1 MKSKILVGALAVMIA
16 AGSLVGCNAM
26 KEGVDE
32 VMPSTTAPNTTGTT
46 TEKPSAQ
53 NETDKNTDK
62 NTDNVQNQAE
72 TQKQDANSA
81 ISE

>member
-32 VMPSTTAPNTTGTT
+32 VMPSTTAPNTTETT

-53 NETDKNTDK
+53 NETDKNTD
-62 NTDNVQNQAE
+62 NTQNQTE
-72 TQKQDANSA
+72 TQKPDANSA

>member
-1 MKSKILVGALAVMIA
+1 MKTKILVGALAMMIT

-53 NETDKNTDK
+53 NETDKNTD
-62 NTDNVQNQAE
+62 NTQSQTD
-72 TQKQDANSA
+72 TQKPDANSA